1 MFLTVILNL
10 IVILGFGL
18 NPPPALVVTNGTLL
32 ALKPEANVTK
42 LAAEKG
48 ALLVASDH
56 FFIFTQRADEI
67 QPIASISKLMTAMV
81 FLENNPGWNQ
91 VYKINQTDNISGGK
105 LNLFLGDQVTVKD
118 LFYSSL
124 VASDN
129 GATMAL
135 VHATGLSIEEFVKKM
150 NDRAKDLGLINTYF
164 KEPTGLSDANV
175 STAREVALLAQAA
188 FSQTEI
194 RQATTMA
201 EYDFVTLGGRIK
213 KMESTDYLLSDT
225 ASSSIKVLAG
235 KTGYTDSAGY
245 CFVGL
250 LQGDSGPE
258 VISVVLN
265 SSSKNERFLESE
277 QLVNWARN
285 SYNWDKIN

>member
-1 MFLTVILNL
+1 MFWTVILNL

-18 NPPPALVVTNGTLL
+18 NRQPALVFIDGRLVT
-32 ALKPEANVTK
+32 LKPEAGVTK

-56 FFIFTQRADEI
+56 FFVFTQRADEI
-67 QPIASISKLMTAMV
+67 QAIASISKLMTAIV
-81 FLENNPGWNQ
+81 FLENNPGWDQ
-91 VYKINQTDNISGGK
+91 VYKINQTDNVLGGK
-105 LNLFLGDQVTVKD
+105 INLFLGDRVTVKD

-135 VHATGLSIEEFVKKM
+135 VHATGMSEAEFVKKM
-150 NDRAKDLGLINTYF
+150 NSRARDLGLISTYF
-164 KEPTGLSDANV
+164 KEPTGLSNSNV
-175 STAREVALLAQAA
+175 STAREVALLAQTA
-188 FSQTEI
+188 FSRKEI

-201 EYDFVTLGGRIK
+201 EYNFITLDGRAK
-213 KMESTDYLLSDT
+213 KIESTDYLLLDT
-225 ASSSIKVLAG
+225 TSSAIKVLAG
-235 KTGYTDSAGY
+235 KTGYTESAGY

-250 LQGDSGPE
+250 LQGSSGPE